1 MTAEDNP
8 GREVF
13 FRDLGNRKSFADFV
27 PGDPRREW
35 SGPGIITWASD
46 QSEGDAGPGFDATQ
60 QAIADA
66 MATWEGVI
74 CSDVGLTEFDYGNLD
89 LGPYQAVVTGG
100 AEGIFVPIHRRGE
113 RGAAPNRSWPEPGAL
128 RDALPDGQERQIP
141 LLAASR
147 DERRL
152 YGGSAAD
159 RQDRQCRPLQPVGG
173 LAPELGR
180 T

>member
-74 CSDVGLTEFDYGNLD
+74 CSDVGLTEFDYGNLSISG
-89 LGPYQAVVTGG
+89 L
-100 AEGIFVPIHRRGE
+100 I
-113 RGAAPNRSWPEPGAL
+113 
-128 RDALPDGQERQIP
+128 
-141 LLAASR
+141 
-147 DERRL
+147 
-152 YGGSAAD
+152 
-159 RQDRQCRPLQPVGG
+159 RPL
-173 LAPELGR
+173 
-180 T
+180 